1 MKTFKM
7 YISGRSIPIEV
18 EAKSSTDAIKMIMHM
33 FPAQSVLRCEPVNEL
48 IPKGTFN
55 LKGGVQ

>member
-1 MKTFKM
+1 M